1 MTNADSKFVF
11 LTLENN
17 KKRGND
23 MAKLAINGGTPAVT
37 DWIPTRWPIFNDKEK
52 MALIETLESGNWC
65 CMGHPD
71 SKVAK
76 FEREFAE
83 YIGTKY
89 TTCVTSGTGALELAF
104 RSCDIE
110 PGDEVIVTAV
120 SFVASA
126 SAIVLAGGVPIFVD
140 VDPDTYQ
147 MLPDAVESAITDKT
161 RIIEA
166 VHYGGYPVDMDRI
179 PEIAKKHNLFIVED
193 CAEAHGTEWRGKKVG
208 SLGDIGAFSFQMG
221 KNLTCGDGGAMTYS
235 KDELAV
241 SCYSYSRYGN
251 IPGGERYV
259 HYIPAGNFRMSEFL
273 GAILSAQLSRH
284 VEQTDIRYRNG
295 EYFAQELEKIGG
307 ISALKR
313 EPRITKRGYYFYF
326 LRYDSSKWDN
336 VHRNKFREALAAE
349 GVHAGTAH
357 NDPIYMNP
365 AFQNIKRSLLHGNK
379 IDYAKVHCPE
389 AERIYNSEVIAM
401 GKDFLMEKGN
411 IDKVLGAIQKLHD
424 NMDELTKL

>member
-1 MTNADSKFVF
+1 
-11 LTLENN
+11 
-17 KKRGND
+17 
-23 MAKLAINGGTPAVT
+23 MAKLAINGGNPAVT
-37 DWIPTRWPIFNDKEK
+37 DWVPNRWPIFDDRDRQ
-52 MALIETLESGNWC
+52 ALLDTLESGNWC
-65 CMGHPD
+65 CMWSEN
-71 SKVAK
+71 SKVAQ
-76 FEREFAE
+76 FEKLFAE

-89 TTCVTSGTGALELAF
+89 ATCVNSGTASLELAF

-126 SAIVLAGGVPIFVD
+126 SAIVLAGGVPVFVD
-140 VDPDTYQ
+140 VDPETYQ
-147 MLPDAVESAITDKT
+147 MSPDAVEAAITDKT
-161 RIIEA
+161 RVIEA

-179 PEIAKKHNLFIVED
+179 GEIAKKHNLFIVED

-208 SLGDIGAFSFQMG
+208 SLGDIGGFSFQMG
-221 KNLTCGDGGAMTYS
+221 KNLTCGDGGVMTYS
-235 KDELAV
+235 KDELAI

-251 IPGGERYV
+251 VPGGERYV
-259 HYIPAGNFRMSEFL
+259 HYVPAGNFRMSEFL
-273 GAILSAQLSRH
+273 AALLAVQLSRH
-284 VEQTDIRYRNG
+284 VEQTDTRYRNG

-326 LRYDSSKWDN
+326 LRYDSSKWGGI
-336 VHRNKFREALAAE
+336 HRNKFREALAAE
-349 GVHAGTAH
+349 GVHTGTAH

-365 AFQNIKRSLLHGNK
+365 AFQNIKRSLLYGSK
-379 IDYAKVHCPE
+379 MDYAKVHCPE

-411 IDKVLGAIQKLHD
+411 VDRIIRAIQKLRD
-424 NMDELTKL
+424 NIDELTKLN